1 MIKRATLIWMF
12 LATAAGIG
20 LFVLKYKVKSME
32 GQLAAIHGKT
42 LENLEAVHVLKAEW
56 SYLNQPAR
64 LEDLGRRLLNLE
76 PVKATQTIDIEDIPF
91 RPVGASNG
99 EVRNSSL
106 TNVHP
111 PAADQVPPLFAKIR
125 RKQ

>member
-20 LFVLKYKVKSME
+20 LFFLKYEVKSME
-32 GQLAAIHGKT
+32 GQLSTIHENSIK
-42 LENLEAVHVLKAEW
+42 NLEAAHVLKAEW

-64 LEDLGRRLLNLE
+64 LEDMGRRLLALK
-76 PVKATQTIDIEDIPF
+76 PIKASQTIEIQKIPF
-91 RPVGASNG
+91 RRVHASKNG
-99 EVRNSSL
+99 VS
-106 TNVHP
+106 P
-111 PAADQVPPLFAKIR
+111 PAADQVPPPFAKVR

>member
-12 LATAAGIG
+12 LAIAAGTG
-20 LFVLKYKVKSME
+20 LFVLKYKVKSIE
-32 GQLAAIHGKT
+32 GQLAAVHGKT
-42 LENLEAVHVLKAEW
+42 LGNLEAVHVLKAEW
-56 SYLNQPAR
+56 SYLNQPAH
-64 LEDLGRRLLNLE
+64 LEDLGRRLLKLE
-76 PVKATQTIDIEDIPF
+76 PVKATQTIYIENIPF
-91 RPVGASNG
+91 RPVGAGNG
-99 EVRNSSL
+99 EAKNSSL

>member
-1 MIKRATLIWMF
+1 M
-12 LATAAGIG
+12 
-20 LFVLKYKVKSME
+20 LFRSD
-32 GQLAAIHGKT
+32 
-42 LENLEAVHVLKAEW
+42 NLEAVHVLKAEW

-76 PVKATQTIDIEDIPF
+76 PVKATQTISIEDIPF
-91 RPVGASNG
+91 RPVGAGNG
-99 EVRNSSL
+99 VATNSSL
-106 TNVHP
+106 TIHHP

>member
-12 LATAAGIG
+12 LAIAAGTG
-20 LFVLKYKVKSME
+20 LFVLKYEVKSIE
-32 GQLAAIHGKT
+32 GQLVAVHGKT

-56 SYLNQPAR
+56 SYLNQPAH

-76 PVKATQTIDIEDIPF
+76 PVKATQTIDIENIPF
-91 RPVGASNG
+91 RPVGAGNG
-99 EVRNSSL
+99 AAKNSSL

>member
-20 LFVLKYKVKSME
+20 LFVLKYEVKSME
-32 GQLAAIHGKT
+32 GQLATIHSKT

-56 SYLNQPAR
+56 SYLNQPER

-76 PVKATQTIDIEDIPF
+76 PVKATQTIDIENIPF
-91 RPVGASNG
+91 RPVGGSEN
-99 EVRNSSL
+99 NPNL
-106 TNVHP
+106 TKVHP
-111 PAADQVPPLFAKIR
+111 PAVDQTPPLFAYIR

>member
-20 LFVLKYKVKSME
+20 LFVLKYEVKSME

-42 LENLEAVHVLKAEW
+42 VDNLEAVHVLKAEW

-76 PVKATQTIDIEDIPF
+76 PVKASQTIGIEDIPF
-91 RPVGASNG
+91 RPVGAGNG
-99 EVRNSSL
+99 VATNSSL
-106 TNVHP
+106 TIHHP

>member
-1 MIKRATLIWMF
+1 MIKAATLFWMF

-20 LFVLKYKVKSME
+20 LFVLKYEVKSME
-32 GQLAAIHGKT
+32 GQLATIHSKT

-64 LEDLGRRLLNLE
+64 LEDLGRRLLSLK
-76 PVKATQTIDIEDIPF
+76 PVKASQTVDIEDIPF
-91 RPVGASNG
+91 RPVGARG
-99 EVRNSSL
+99 GQAANSSL
-106 TNVHP
+106 TNPNP